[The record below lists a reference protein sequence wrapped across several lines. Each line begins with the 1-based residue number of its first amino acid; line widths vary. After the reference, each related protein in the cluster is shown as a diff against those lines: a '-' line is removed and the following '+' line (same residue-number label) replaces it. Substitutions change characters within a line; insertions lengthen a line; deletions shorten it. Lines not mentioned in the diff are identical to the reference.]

1 MSIPAEST
9 SIRPRVLLKV
19 LIASAIYIAAVRF
32 LTWFVEN
39 HPDSRWRVVAAAAPV
54 AASGIFAA
62 AAMLS
67 ARGMDE
73 RDLRVHLEAL
83 AFGFLASL
91 VFVTTYSFLWLAD
104 VVPMQFELLS
114 IPMVIFWVV
123 GLGVA
128 LWRYR

>member
-1 MSIPAEST
+1 MSIPADST
-9 SIRPRVLLKV
+9 AIRPRVLLKV
-19 LIASAIYIAAVRF
+19 LIGAAIYVAAVRF

-39 HPDSRWRVVAAAAPV
+39 HPDSRWRVLAVVAPIAAT
-54 AASGIFAA
+54 GILVA
-62 AAMLS
+62 AAMLN

-91 VFVTTYSFLWLAD
+91 VFVTTYSFLWLAG
-104 VVPMQFELLS
+104 VVSMQFELLS
-114 IPMVIFWVV
+114 IPMVIFWIL
-123 GLGVA
+123 GLCVA

>member
-1 MSIPAEST
+1 MRIPADST
-9 SIRPRVLLKV
+9 AIRPRVLLKV
-19 LIASAIYIAAVRF
+19 LIGAAIYVAAVRF
-32 LTWFVEN
+32 LAWFIEN
-39 HPDSRWRVVAAAAPV
+39 HPDSRWRVVAAAAPI
-54 AASGIFAA
+54 AATGILAA

-91 VFVTTYSFLWLAD
+91 VFVITYGFLWLAD
-104 VVPMQFELLS
+104 VVPMDYALLS
-114 IPMVIFWVV
+114 PVMVIFWVA
-123 GLGVA
+123 GLGIA

>member
-1 MSIPAEST
+1 MSIPADST
-9 SIRPRVLLKV
+9 AIRPRVLLKV
-19 LIASAIYIAAVRF
+19 LIGAAIYVAAVRF
-32 LTWFVEN
+32 LMWFVEN
-39 HPDSRWRVVAAAAPV
+39 HPDSRWRIPAVVAPIAAT
-54 AASGIFAA
+54 GILVA
-62 AAMLS
+62 AAMLN

-91 VFVTTYSFLWLAD
+91 VFVTTYSFLWLAG
-104 VVPMQFELLS
+104 VVSMQFELLS
-114 IPMVIFWVV
+114 IPMVIFWIL

>member
-1 MSIPAEST
+1 MSFPAEPT
-9 SIRPRVLLKV
+9 SIRPRFLLKV

-32 LTWFVEN
+32 LTWFIEN

-54 AASGIFAA
+54 AAVGILVA

-91 VFVTTYSFLWLAD
+91 VFITTYGFLWLAD

-114 IPMVIFWVV
+114 PVMVMFWVA
-123 GLGVA
+123 GLCVA

>member
-1 MSIPAEST
+1 MSIPADST

-19 LIASAIYIAAVRF
+19 LIGAAIYVAAVRL

-39 HPDSRWRVVAAAAPV
+39 HPDSRWRVAATAAPI
-54 AASGIFAA
+54 AATGILAA

-114 IPMVIFWVV
+114 PVMVMFWVL
-123 GLGVA
+123 GLCVA

>member
-1 MSIPAEST
+1 MNIPAEST

-19 LIASAIYIAAVRF
+19 LIASAIYVAAVRF
-32 LTWFVEN
+32 LTWFIEN
-39 HPDSRWRVVAAAAPV
+39 HPDSRWRVVAAVAPIAAT
-54 AASGIFAA
+54 GILAA

-83 AFGFLASL
+83 AFGFLASV
-91 VFVTTYSFLWLAD
+91 VFVTTYSFLWLAG

-114 IPMVIFWVV
+114 PVMVMFWVA
-123 GLGVA
+123 GIGIA